1 MIISTQPEVIM
12 PMPASSAP
20 LPCPAKA
27 TLTSLPVRQ
36 IHHLHPGSET
46 AAALRCTSCL
56 LSAFCLPE
64 GLTRED
70 IEKLDTV
77 VSVRR
82 TVRRGHALY
91 RTDDPFENIYAVRAG
106 SFKSLLFNPDGR
118 EQVMSFQI
126 AGELLGLD
134 GLSSQRHAC
143 DAIALEDSQVCVIP
157 FHRLEALCH
166 DIPSIQQMVHQFLGE
181 EIARERRLLMVLG
194 NMRAEERLASFILDL
209 SDRLT
214 ERGYSSREFHLRVTR
229 EEIGNYL
236 GLKMETVSRIFSR
249 FQDAGFIEL
258 QQKLIRIVD
267 IDGLRSVLA

>member
-1 MIISTQPEVIM
+1 M

-106 SFKSLLFNPDGR
+106 SFKGLLFNPDGR

-134 GLSSQRHAC
+134 GLSSQKHAC

-166 DIPSIQQMVHQFLGE
+166 DIPSIQHMVHQFLGE

-249 FQDAGFIEL
+249 FQDTGFIEL

>member
-1 MIISTQPEVIM
+1 MRL
-12 PMPASSAP
+12 PATSAP

-36 IHHLHPGSET
+36 IHHLHPASET

-64 GLTRED
+64 GLSRED
-70 IEKLDTV
+70 IEKLDAV

-134 GLSSQRHAC
+134 GLSMQKHAC

-166 DIPSIQQMVHQFLGE
+166 DIPGIQHMVHQFLGE
-181 EIARERRLLMVLG
+181 EISRERRLLMVLG